1 MSKARDIADLDFNA
15 PDIDGG
21 NIDGA
26 TIGGTTPAAGT
37 FTSAVATSSIVDNV
51 IAKTSSGSVTFKNN
65 TGGSIARFNDNVT
78 SACTH
83 GFVKVDGNRRCANDT
98 NGTVRWL

>member
-1 MSKARDIADLDFNA
+1 MSKARDIADLDFNS

-37 FTSAVATSSIVDNV
+37 F
-51 IAKTSSGSVTFKNN
+51 SGLTVNGS
-65 TGGSIARFNDNVT
+65 GGRQYINSGHIRL
-78 SACTH
+78 S
-83 GFVKVDGNRRCANDT
+83 DG
-98 NGTVRWL
+98 

>member
-26 TIGGTTPAAGT
+26 VIGASTAAAGS
-37 FTSAVATSSIVDNV
+37 FTGVNI
-51 IAKTSSGSVTFKNN
+51 SGGLRILQKQQHF
-65 TGGSIARFNDNVT
+65 
-78 SACTH
+78 
-83 GFVKVDGNRRCANDT
+83 
-98 NGTVRWL
+98 